1 MYRRNQRTEPLEVN
15 RIHGLGD
22 VLDNRYSI
30 RIGHSPWQQASRQ
43 AGHSSLGISD
53 LEHPHPHRTSV
64 GPTKISSDLTRT
76 LRRQPSA
83 GVRINNPR
91 WASLASVDPPP
102 RPHRG
107 FPSSSFPPAP
117 SGHRTLRLL

>member
-1 MYRRNQRTEPLEVN
+1 MASGMFLIIDTRFES
-15 RIHGLGD
+15 D
-22 VLDNRYSI
+22 I
-30 RIGHSPWQQASRQ
+30 RPAAGKQ
-43 AGHSSLGISD
+43 AGKDGISD